1 MVINAFKMDGL
12 GNDFIIIDCRDE
24 KINLTKEQII
34 KLCDRSFLGCDQLIL
49 IYKSVRSDAELIF
62 YNSDGSESAACGNG
76 TRCVAYLISKEAN
89 KKIIN
94 LSTKS
99 GNLDSKI
106 LGLNLVET
114 RIGQAKTS
122 WMEIPISRDINTK
135 NLGLE
140 IQDRKGNILKGGTAV
155 NVGNPHTVFFIDD
168 LNKFNLEKIGP
179 TLENNNLFPER
190 CNITLAKVENRKKIS
205 VKVWERGAGLTKACG
220 SAACATAFAAKINNL
235 IDCDVEIGFELG
247 NLSINVDDKDFVKMK
262 GPVSDIKKI
271 EIKLK

>member
-89 KKIIN
+89 KKMIN

>member
-24 KINLTKEQII
+24 KINFTKKQII

>member
-49 IYKSVRSDAELIF
+49 IYKSARSDAELIF

-235 IDCDVEIGFELG
+235 IDNDVEIGFELG
-247 NLSINVDDKDFVKMK
+247 NLSIKVDDKDFVKMK
-262 GPVSDIKKI
+262 GPVSDIKEI

>member
-24 KINLTKEQII
+24 KINFTKKQII

-49 IYKSVRSDAELIF
+49 IYASNRFDAELIF
-62 YNSDGSESAACGNG
+62 YNSDGSESATCGNG
-76 TRCVAYLISKEAN
+76 TRCVAYLISKEKN

-94 LSTKS
+94 LATKS

-114 RIGQAKTS
+114 IIGQAKNN
-122 WMEIPISRDINTK
+122 WMEIPISKDIDTK

-140 IQDRKGNILKGGTAV
+140 FQDKKGNILKGGTAV
-155 NVGNPHTVFFIDD
+155 NVGNPHTIFFIDD
-168 LNKFNLEKIGP
+168 LRKFNLEKIGP
-179 TLENNNLFPER
+179 ILENNNLFPER
-190 CNITLAKVENRKKIS
+190 CNITLAKVENKKKIS

-220 SAACATAFAAKINNL
+220 SAACATAFAAKINDL
-235 IDCDVEIGFELG
+235 IDSDVEIGFELG
-247 NLSINVDDKDFVKMK
+247 NLSIKIDDKDFIKMT

-271 EIKLK
+271 EIKL